1 LIIELRNSL
10 KVKESNNQDLSKKR
24 LSVQKEMQTKIEEL
38 DLEIRNLNSTLML
51 KETETSILI
60 ESFENRIKDI
70 SVNVK
75 LKI

>member
-60 ESFENRIKDI
+60 ETFENRIKDI

-75 LKI
+75 L

>member
-75 LKI
+75 L

>member
-1 LIIELRNSL
+1 MIIELRNSL

-60 ESFENRIKDI
+60 ETFENRIKDI

-75 LKI
+75 L

>member
-1 LIIELRNSL
+1 MIIELRNSL

-75 LKI
+75 L